1 LKVHKVHFNLL
12 RIRFTRPLSLLVSA
26 RTEVSETAD
35 MSRHRRERMSGEYLH
50 CNVCLRDVPRGVWT
64 IFLSAWASLL
74 MFSILFF
81 TVTPAGDLRRDRC
94 RLFGPMAFGLP
105 MVMADAAL
113 GWPAAETLAEARP
126 SRLR

>member
-1 LKVHKVHFNLL
+1 VYDLFRFGAETHPG
-12 RIRFTRPLSLLVSA
+12 FTRPLSLLVSA

-74 MFSILFF
+74 MLSILF
-81 TVTPAGDLRRDRC
+81 
-94 RLFGPMAFGLP
+94 LP
-105 MVMADAAL
+105 SR
-113 GWPAAETLAEARP
+113 PQRP
-126 SRLR
+126 SSWPLPPIRTNGIRITGSWFTRLQAGQLPKPWRRSGRHDSD

>member
-1 LKVHKVHFNLL
+1 LIPSDAVQLWIEASATAKVHKVHFNLL
-12 RIRFTRPLSLLVSA
+12 RIRARGTEGSVYDLFRFGAETHPGFTRPLSLLVSA

-74 MFSILFF
+74 MLSILF
-81 TVTPAGDLRRDRC
+81 
-94 RLFGPMAFGLP
+94 LP
-105 MVMADAAL
+105 SR
-113 GWPAAETLAEARP
+113 PQRP
-126 SRLR
+126 SS